1 VITFDTNLLVYAHRQ
16 DCQFH
21 ARAKECIRST
31 AEGKEAWSIPWPCVH
46 EFLAVVTSPRVFKT
60 PTPLDA
66 ALAQVSAWMKSPTL
80 TLLGEEPDT
89 YWEVFCRIARKA
101 GISGGKVHD
110 ARVVALATLH
120 GIDELMSADR
130 DFSRF
135 PELKIRNPL

>member
-1 VITFDTNLLVYAHRQ
+1 MIAVDTNLLVYAHRQ
-16 DCQFH
+16 DSQFH
-21 ARAKECIRST
+21 ARAKECVRSA
-31 AEGKEAWSIPWPCVH
+31 AEGVEPWSIPWPCVH
-46 EFLAVVTSPRVFKT
+46 EFLAVVTNPRIFKT

-66 ALAQVSAWMKSPTL
+66 ALAQVTAWMKSPKL
-80 TLLGEEPDT
+80 ILLGEEPGA
-89 YWEVFCRIARKA
+89 YWEVFFQIARRA

-120 GIDELMSADR
+120 GVDELMSADR